1 MLNDKNSTYVALE
14 NVEEINNPPNKNM
27 ITAVRY
33 ILLPLS

>member
-14 NVEEINNPPNKNM
+14 NVEEINTPPNKNM